1 MVDLD
6 AYRKATLGNSSGW
19 GRRPAL
25 LVVDFT
31 NGFNDP
37 EKFGGGNIGPAIRR
51 TVDLLAA
58 ARRLGLPVA
67 FTRVV
72 YADDGADAGIFC
84 LKAPALRSLTENNP
98 DSHVVPELAPAPGE
112 YVVRKQMPSA
122 FFGTGLHAWLT
133 LNGVDTVVH
142 TGCTTSGCVRASVI
156 DGLSHNYRNIVV
168 TDCVG
173 DRAIEP
179 HEANLFDIEQKY
191 ADLVSCDEAIAVLD
205 QIQGKTRA
213 AE

>member
-1 MVDLD
+1 MVDLE
-6 AYRKATLGNSSGW
+6 AYRKATLGHSSGW
-19 GRRPAL
+19 GSRPAL

-31 NGFNDP
+31 NGFDDP
-37 EKFGGGNIGPAIRR
+37 EKFGGGNIGPAIER
-51 TVDLLAA
+51 TADLLAA
-58 ARRLGLPVA
+58 SRRLGVPVA

-72 YADDGADAGIFC
+72 YADDGSDAGIFC
-84 LKAPALRSLTENNP
+84 LKAPALRTLTENNP
-98 DSHVVPELAPAPGE
+98 DSHVVPALAPLPGE

-133 LNGVDTVVH
+133 LNGVDTILH

-156 DGLSHNYRNIVV
+156 DGLSYNYRNIVV

-179 HEANLFDIEQKY
+179 HEANLFDMEQKY
-191 ADLVSCDEAIAVLD
+191 ADLVACDEVIATLE
-205 QIQGKTRA
+205 QINERKSA

>member
-1 MVDLD
+1 MVDLEP
-6 AYRKATLGNSSGW
+6 YRKATLGNSSGW

-25 LVVDFT
+25 LIIDFT

-37 EKFGGGNIGPAIRR
+37 EKFGGGNIGAAVEQ
-51 TVDLLAA
+51 TVNLLGA
-58 ARRLGLPVA
+58 ARRLGMPVA

-72 YADDGADAGIFC
+72 YADDGADAGVLC
-84 LKAPALRSLTENNP
+84 LKAPGLKNLTEGNP
-98 DSHVVPELAPAPGE
+98 DSEIVPQLAPIPGE
-112 YVVRKQMPSA
+112 YVVYKQQPSA
-122 FFGTGLHAWLT
+122 FFGTGLHSWLT
-133 LNGVDTVVH
+133 FHGVDTILH

-156 DGLSHNYRNIVV
+156 DGLSYNFRNLVV

-179 HEANLFDIEQKY
+179 HEANLFDMGQKY
-191 ADLVSCDEAIAVLD
+191 ADLVECDEAISIME
-205 QIQGKTRA
+205 QIKGKPRA